1 VLSLRSLLM
10 AWAGFTL
17 ATVGYAYIDLALSPG
32 LHVES
37 GFSVTLDVAR
47 IGELWHWGGRLVR
60 EGALVLLVCNAVIVG
75 GVLALLTLW
84 IAESIQHVR
93 QYLRASQQ
101 RREERAPS
109 AVAFG
114 SVPPPPA
121 P

>member
-1 VLSLRSLLM
+1 M
-10 AWAGFTL
+10 AWAGFTV
-17 ATVGYAYIDLALSPG
+17 ATVAYAYVDLAFTPG

-47 IGELWHWGGRLVR
+47 ISELWHWGGRLVR
-60 EGALVLLVCNAVIVG
+60 EGAFVLLVCNAVLLG
-75 GVLALLTLW
+75 GLLALVSLW
-84 IAESIQHVR
+84 IAEGVQHLR
-93 QYLRASQQ
+93 RLLRASPSA
-101 RREERAPS
+101 ERPPPA

>member
-1 VLSLRSLLM
+1 MLSFRSLLM

-17 ATVGYAYIDLALSPG
+17 ATVAYAYVDLAFTPG

-60 EGALVLLVCNAVIVG
+60 EGAFVLLVCNAVLVG
-75 GVLALLTLW
+75 GLLALVTLTL
-84 IAESIQHVR
+84 AESIQHLR
-93 QYLRASQQ
+93 RHLRASQS
-101 RREERAPS
+101 REHPPPNV
-109 AVAFG
+109 VAFG
-114 SVPPPPA
+114 SVPPPPS

>member
-17 ATVGYAYIDLALSPG
+17 ATVAYAYVDLAFTPG

-60 EGALVLLVCNAVIVG
+60 EGALVLLVCNAVLVG
-75 GVLALLTLW
+75 GLLALVTLW
-84 IAESIQHVR
+84 LAETFQHLRQHVR
-93 QYLRASQQ
+93 ASA
-101 RREERAPS
+101 RAPRPPA

>member
-1 VLSLRSLLM
+1 VLSVRSLLM

-17 ATVGYAYIDLALSPG
+17 ATVAYAYVDLAFTPG
-32 LHVES
+32 LHIES

-60 EGALVLLVCNAVIVG
+60 EGALVLLLCNAVLIG
-75 GVLALLTLW
+75 GLLALVTLW
-84 IAESIQHVR
+84 LAEAVQQLRQH
-93 QYLRASQQ
+93 LRAAP
-101 RREERAPS
+101 RADRPPPA

>member
-1 VLSLRSLLM
+1 M
-10 AWAGFTL
+10 AWAGFTV
-17 ATVGYAYIDLALSPG
+17 ATVAYAYVDLALSPG

-60 EGALVLLVCNAVIVG
+60 EGAVVLLACNAVVVG
-75 GVLALLTLW
+75 GLLALVTLW
-84 IAESIQHVR
+84 LAESIQHLR
-93 QYLRASQQ
+93 RHLRASA
-101 RREERAPS
+101 RADRQPPA

>member
-1 VLSLRSLLM
+1 VLSFRSLLM

-17 ATVGYAYIDLALSPG
+17 ATVAYAYIDLALSPG
-32 LHVES
+32 LHIES
-37 GFSVTLDVAR
+37 GFSMTLDVAR

-60 EGALVLLVCNAVIVG
+60 EGAFVLLLCNAVLVG
-75 GVLALLTLW
+75 GLLALLTLW
-84 IAESIQHVR
+84 IAESIQHLR

-101 RREERAPS
+101 RSEERPPA